1 MNGFSMGE
9 VAGVKYLFGILILW
23 SLVVAGRV
31 TGRTKKRPS
40 GGRDPVW
47 RLVLSGLPV
56 GMVSVFLYKSM
67 QFLPASIAIILL
79 MQFVWIGIVI
89 ELLVFKVR
97 PTPSQIVSMF
107 LIMGGTL
114 MAAGDRKSTRL
125 NSSH

>member
-1 MNGFSMGE
+1 MKRLTMLLYADILSVGAYSFGAISTIVKLAYSNGYSLGE
-9 VAGVKYLFGILILW
+9 VAGPQYLFGILILW

-79 MQFVWIGIVI
+79 MQ
-89 ELLVFKVR
+89 
-97 PTPSQIVSMF
+97 
-107 LIMGGTL
+107 
-114 MAAGDRKSTRL
+114 
-125 NSSH
+125 